1 MQWRDFITQFAEYN
15 QWMND
20 KVYAAA
26 AKLSTEELVR
36 DRGAFFKSILG
47 TLNHLVVA
55 DTLWL
60 KRFANHPTPFSALTP
75 VIALEKPQALNQIIF
90 GELPDLHQ
98 RRQLLDQTINALA
111 AQVSDADLEQILH
124 YQSTQGVPSQKPFY
138 KILMHFFNHQTHH
151 RGQITTLLT
160 QAGVDVGGTDLL
172 LLIKNQEV

>member
-98 RRQLLDQTINALA
+98 RRQLLD
-111 AQVSDADLEQILH
+111 
-124 YQSTQGVPSQKPFY
+124 
-138 KILMHFFNHQTHH
+138 
-151 RGQITTLLT
+151 
-160 QAGVDVGGTDLL
+160 
-172 LLIKNQEV
+172 